1 MNKFI
6 KFSLLFLTAFSV
18 SLSSCKKEEH
28 TPDNEQ
34 LNFKEGINISSTIVG
49 SAHNASLANTFTA
62 LEQLPA
68 SATTSSNINCAIAN
82 CRLFLIEQYN
92 IQPSFVD
99 SIYNALQIGTN
110 TLNIDSLINAIGD
123 QEYKSLIL
131 RILDIKNDG
140 ICTYEIFDEKLCKIE
155 NDASETNYSNEI
167 GAVCCVARNS
177 YIYWHE
183 NFNDWRLL
191 LANSTKST
199 YADVDPRF
207 WDILFEDAKGA
218 VGGAFFG
225 GIVGS
230 LVGAPVMSAIEGIK
244 IAVQAK

>member
-1 MNKFI
+1 MKSFI
-6 KFSLLFLTAFSV
+6 KIILLILTTFSV
-18 SLSSCKKEEH
+18 SLSSCTKEEY

-34 LNFKEGINISSTIVG
+34 LNFKEVTSITSTIVG
-49 SAHNASLANTFTA
+49 SAHNASLANTYTA
-62 LEQLPA
+62 LEQLSA
-68 SATTSSNINCAIAN
+68 SATSSNINCAIVN
-82 CRLFLIEQYN
+82 SRLFLIEQYN
-92 IQPSFVD
+92 IQPNFID
-99 SIYNALQIGTN
+99 SIYNALQVGTT
-110 TLNIDSLINAIGD
+110 TLNIDLLINTIDD

-140 ICTYEIFDEKLCKIE
+140 ICSYEIFDEKLSKIE
-155 NDASETNYSNEI
+155 DDASKTNYSNEI
-167 GAVCCVARNS
+167 GAVCSVARNS

-183 NFNDWRLL
+183 NLNDWRLL
-191 LANSTKST
+191 LANSTKSA

-244 IAVQAK
+244 IAIQAK